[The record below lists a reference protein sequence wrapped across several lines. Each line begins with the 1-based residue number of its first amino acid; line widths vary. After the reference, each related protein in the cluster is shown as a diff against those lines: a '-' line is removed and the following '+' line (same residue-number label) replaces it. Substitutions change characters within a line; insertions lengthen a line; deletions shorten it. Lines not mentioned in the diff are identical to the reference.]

1 MKYRVIKD
9 IKKNVCSITFEVV
22 EQSPEFLEAVSDQRF

>member
-9 IKKNVCSITFEVV
+9 IKENVYSITFEVV
-22 EQSPEFLEAVSDQRF
+22 EQSPEILEAVSDRG